1 MRSNDDRPIILNLIH
16 QSVVLVMALVAV
28 AFWMKNIDST
38 AFVTDEERKSEEQAL
53 ANE

>member
-1 MRSNDDRPIILNLIH
+1 MPGI
-16 QSVVLVMALVAV
+16 V
-28 AFWMKNIDST
+28 KNIDST